1 MEHHPRAAE
10 AHNSTN
16 LLSHIGTVAVQ
27 RALMAFGLVIP
38 ELAVLQAGQRVSQK
52 FIAITA
58 QFLTTVVFPAPQL
71 NHMPDRA
78 LFPINAAH
86 TSSYTADVLICKDTH
101 NLRAILPL
109 QFPILEI
116 AGHKQQN
123 A

>member
-1 MEHHPRAAE
+1 MMEHHPRAAE

-58 QFLTTVVFPAPQL
+58 HFLHHNSIRCRTV
-71 NHMPDRA
+71 
-78 LFPINAAH
+78 LFSQSMRLIP
-86 TSSYTADVLICKDTH
+86 SYTADVLICKDTH